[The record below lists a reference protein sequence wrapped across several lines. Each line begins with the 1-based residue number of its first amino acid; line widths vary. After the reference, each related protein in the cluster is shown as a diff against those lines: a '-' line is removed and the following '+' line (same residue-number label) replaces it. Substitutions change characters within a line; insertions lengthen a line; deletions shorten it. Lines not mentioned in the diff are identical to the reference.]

1 MQPTYHI
8 DNPQLSYQTKLD
20 LWQTGFGLQKV
31 DGLTPSAYMVELA
44 ECQARGDYSYE
55 QVYEEITTYHKMK
68 DNSTA
73 EADLVSLR
81 IAELLSRSGF
91 SFSPATLL
99 TIHRELFQDIFDDS
113 IPIGQ
118 FRQTNISKKEAVL
131 NGESVV
137 YADFSMIQAT
147 LDYDF
152 QQEKTFHYS
161 GLSKEAIVQHIQSF
175 MSGIWQIHPFREGNT
190 RTTTV
195 FLIKYL
201 REFGFEV
208 DNRPFQKHAQFFR
221 DALVLD
227 NAKILQ
233 KRPEFLTSFFENLL
247 LEGENDLSK
256 EKMYRSLGLET
267 SEAIKESE

>member
-1 MQPTYHI
+1 MQATYNI
-8 DNPQLSYQTKLD
+8 DNPELSYQIKLD
-20 LWQTGFGLQKV
+20 LWETGFGLQKV
-31 DGLTPSAYMVELA
+31 DGLSPSAYMVELA
-44 ECQARGDYSYE
+44 EKQARGDYSYE
-55 QVYEEITTYHKMK
+55 QVYEEITDYHRTK
-68 DNSTA
+68 DDSTT

-99 TIHRELFQDIFDDS
+99 TIHKELFQDIFDES
-113 IPIGQ
+113 IPVGQ
-118 FRQTNISKKEAVL
+118 FRQTNISKKEDVL
-131 NGESVV
+131 RGESVV

-152 QQEKTFHYS
+152 QQEKSFQYS
-161 GLSKEAIVQHIQSF
+161 GLSKKAIVAHIQSF
-175 MSGIWQIHPFREGNT
+175 ISGIWQIHPFREGNT

-233 KRPEFLTSFFENLL
+233 KRPEFLTAFFENLL
-247 LEGENDLSK
+247 LGSENKLY
-256 EKMYRSLGLET
+256 EEEMYKSLGLE
-267 SEAIKESE
+267 KF

>member
-1 MQPTYHI
+1 MQPTYNI
-8 DNPQLSYQTKLD
+8 DNPNLPYQTKLD
-20 LWQTGFGLQKV
+20 LWQTGFGLQQV
-31 DGLTPSAYMVELA
+31 DGLTPSAYMEELA
-44 ECQARGDYSYE
+44 EKQARGSYSYE
-55 QVYEEITTYHKMK
+55 QVYEEITAYHQST

-99 TIHRELFQDIFDDS
+99 IIHKELFQDIFDDS
-113 IPIGQ
+113 IPVGQ

-131 NGESVV
+131 NGESVI
-137 YADFSMIQAT
+137 YADYPMIQAT

-152 QQEKTFHYS
+152 QQEKIFRYS
-161 GLSKEAIVQHIQSF
+161 GLSKETMVQHIQSF
-175 MSGIWQIHPFREGNT
+175 ISGIWQIHPFREGNT

-201 REFGFEV
+201 REFDFKV
-208 DNRPFQKHAQFFR
+208 DNTPFQKHAEFFR
-221 DALVLD
+221 DALVLN

-233 KRPEFLTSFFENLL
+233 KRLEFLKISCLVERMSCLAR
-247 LEGENDLSK
+247 K
-256 EKMYRSLGLET
+256 
-267 SEAIKESE
+267 